1 MMKAIQCI
9 SISKA
14 YRHYEVLKDIS
25 LEINSGECYA
35 MFGPNGAGKTTLLR
49 ILATVHRPTAGQF
62 LMAGYDGV
70 REKIRVREAVYLIA
84 HGSYLYDDLNA
95 IENIRFA
102 IGLRGK
108 NPPEREIKLALDRV
122 GIGAFSELKTRYY
135 SAGMK
140 KRLSIAKSIL
150 IRPKVL
156 LMDEPYASLDEKG
169 QQMVNY
175 YLREITESGG
185 TVFMTTH
192 DRARTA
198 EVAHRVG
205 VLTQGSL
212 REIPAQHL
220 KESHDIF

>member
-1 MMKAIQCI
+1 MTAIQCI

-25 LEINSGECYA
+25 LEIKPGECYA
-35 MFGPNGAGKTTLLR
+35 LFGPNGAGKTTLLR

-62 LMAGYDGV
+62 LVAGFDGV
-70 REKIRVREAVYLIA
+70 RDKIRVREVVLLIA

-95 IENIRFA
+95 VENIRFA

-108 NPPEREIKLALDRV
+108 NPTDLEIKLALDRV
-122 GIGAFSELKTRYY
+122 GIGAFSELKTRYF

-140 KRLSIAKSIL
+140 KRLSIAKSLL
-150 IRPKVL
+150 IGPGVL

-169 QQMVNY
+169 QQMVND
-175 YLREITESGG
+175 YLRELTESGG

-192 DRARTA
+192 DRARTS
-198 EVAHRVG
+198 EIAHRAG

-212 REIPAQHL
+212 REIPVQQL
-220 KESHDIF
+220 KESNDIF

>member
-1 MMKAIQCI
+1 MTSIQCI

-14 YRHYEVLKDIS
+14 YRHYEVLKEIS
-25 LEINSGECYA
+25 LEIHSGEFYA
-35 MFGPNGAGKTTLLR
+35 LFGPNGAGKTTLLR
-49 ILATVHRPTAGQF
+49 ILATVNRPTAGQF
-62 LMAGYDGV
+62 MMAGYDGV
-70 REKIRVREAVYLIA
+70 RDKIRVREAVFLIA

-108 NPPEREIKLALDRV
+108 TPPDREIKLALDRV
-122 GIGAFSELKTRYY
+122 GIGAFSELKTRYF

-150 IRPKVL
+150 IRPRVL

-169 QQMVNY
+169 QQMVNH
-175 YLREITESGG
+175 YLRELTESGS

-198 EVAHRVG
+198 EITHRVG
-205 VLTQGSL
+205 ILTQGSL
-212 REIPAQHL
+212 REIPAQQL

>member
-1 MMKAIQCI
+1 MKAIQCI

-14 YRHYEVLKDIS
+14 YRHYEVLKEIS
-25 LEINSGECYA
+25 LEINSNECYA

-49 ILATVHRPTAGQF
+49 ILATIHRPTAGQF
-62 LMAGYDGV
+62 IITGYDGV
-70 REKIRVREAVYLIA
+70 REKIKVRESSFLIA
-84 HGSYLYDDLNA
+84 PAPYLYDDLNA

-108 NPPEREIKLALDRV
+108 NPPDREIKLALDRV
-122 GIGAFSELKTRYY
+122 GIGAFSELKTRYF

-169 QQMVNY
+169 QQMVNH
-175 YLREITESGG
+175 YLRELTESGG

-192 DRARTA
+192 DRAITP
-198 EVAHRVG
+198 EGTQRVG
-205 VLTQGSL
+205 ILTQGSL
-212 REIPAQHL
+212 REIPAQQL